1 MQKIFISL
9 SAFSDKGND
18 EELTKFDLRKHAPV
32 PNIPNL
38 ETPKT
43 FKAIFPKFDMPKSD
57 KTDDDNEDTAKKYLS
72 DLNKQVAEAAL
83 EIGKQPDRRT
93 RYQLRRVARMSV
105 RYENNTMPNENI

>member
-1 MQKIFISL
+1 M

-18 EELTKFDLRKHAPV
+18 EELTKVDLRKPESI

-43 FKAIFPKFDMPKSD
+43 FKGIFPKFDMPESD
-57 KTDDDNEDTAKKYLS
+57 KEPDAGDKEPEDLATKYLA